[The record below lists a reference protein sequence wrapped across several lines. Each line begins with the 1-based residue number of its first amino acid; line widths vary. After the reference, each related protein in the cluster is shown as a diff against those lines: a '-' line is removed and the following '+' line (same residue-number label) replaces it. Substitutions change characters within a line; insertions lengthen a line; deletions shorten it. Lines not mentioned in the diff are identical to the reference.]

1 MMILKDTSHSP
12 SSLKGNTLV
21 IHTLPQGCTHSTAYQ
36 SIAYNAS
43 RIIQLAQ
50 GPLMILEIK
59 EDNAFSVPP
68 SLTPL
73 GALFILDRVAV
84 KLSPPS
90 IIISVLLFII
100 IH

>member
-1 MMILKDTSHSP
+1 
-12 SSLKGNTLV
+12 
-21 IHTLPQGCTHSTAYQ
+21 
-36 SIAYNAS
+36 
-43 RIIQLAQ
+43 
-50 GPLMILEIK
+50 MILEIK

-68 SLTPL
+68 SLTSL

>member
-1 MMILKDTSHSP
+1 MI
-12 SSLKGNTLV
+12 
-21 IHTLPQGCTHSTAYQ
+21 
-36 SIAYNAS
+36 
-43 RIIQLAQ
+43 
-50 GPLMILEIK
+50 MEIK